1 MLKFVECY
9 QSIEEL
15 NTKKYIVRLNSEY
28 ILYYRPFKILQSS
41 EKTSITVIKTI
52 TGEYF
57 YTDLNLALLL

>member
-9 QSIEEL
+9 HSMKDL
-15 NTKKYIVRLNSEY
+15 DNKTDIVHLNSEY

-52 TGEYF
+52 TG
-57 YTDLNLALLL
+57 